1 MDLQKSLLD
10 SQCHRIR
17 KIDSTG
23 YVTTIAGNGNV
34 GYGDGQGIV
43 ASFDV
48 PIGIV
53 LDSSNNLF
61 VVDINNLRISKIN
74 STGYVSTIAGN
85 NLGSNDGQ
93 GISASFSSPRDLVF
107 DSGGNLYIA
116 DMNNHR
122 IRKILKAT
130 LV

>member
-1 MDLQKSLLD
+1 
-10 SQCHRIR
+10 
-17 KIDSTG
+17 
-23 YVTTIAGNGNV
+23 VTTIAGNSNV
-34 GYGDGQGIV
+34 GYGDGQGIA

-61 VVDINNLRISKIN
+61 VVDSNNHRIRKIN

-85 NLGSNDGQ
+85 SRGF
-93 GISASFSSPRDLVF
+93 SASFDSPRDLVI
-107 DSGGNLYIA
+107 DSSDNLYIA
-116 DMNNHR
+116 DMYNHR

-130 LV
+130 LI